1 MHVITRKRLNEFA
14 EKHPDTLSALAH
26 WYRQMKHRGFHSF
39 AHLRETF
46 PSADLVGKLT
56 VFNIGGN
63 KVRLIAALHYNR
75 QKVYIRAVLTH
86 AEYNTGAWKT

>member
-14 EKHPDTLSALAH
+14 DRQPESRSALAH
-26 WYRQMKHRGFHSF
+26 WYRLMKKSAFHSF

-56 VFNIGGN
+56 VFNVGGN
-63 KVRLIAALHYNR
+63 KVRVIAALHFNR

-86 AEYNTGAWKT
+86 PEYDTGAWKR